1 LPSERLPPAFPL
13 LFFGDER
20 RFSYVPRT
28 GRRRFNVKTGATGKI
43 GRETRKNRRILS
55 YFTPKFADV
64 ETFYWARPDFSTI
77 FLFSAVS
84 RPARFAEVGRDEGKK
99 TLIFKKSRRDA

>member
-1 LPSERLPPAFPL
+1 LPSERFPPP
-13 LFFGDER
+13 
-20 RFSYVPRT
+20 FSASFAVRLVV
-28 GRRRFNVKTGATGKI
+28 VKTGATGKI

-55 YFTPKFADV
+55 YFTPKFPDV
-64 ETFYWARPDFSTI
+64 ETFYPARPDFSTI